1 MAYSYFGAF
10 NSTGVCIAYI
20 LLVITAD
27 ELTGNVAPDEPCGVG
42 SDRLMLCIAL
52 GGTVVDPEMLAAGD
66 RDRTGEGDLFR
77 EFLVFLP
84 FAMLENSCNSNNLYC
99 KTE

>member
-1 MAYSYFGAF
+1 M
-10 NSTGVCIAYI
+10 
-20 LLVITAD
+20 VIAD
-27 ELTGNVAPDEPCGVG
+27 EVTGIVAPDELCVVG
-42 SDRLMLCIAL
+42 SDGPMLCIAL

-66 RDRTGEGDLFR
+66 GDRTGDKDLFR

-99 KTE
+99 KAE